1 MSWLSLAITGVFV
14 LVALGLSL
22 WQELRLER
30 DLLIGSLRAALQL
43 LAMGYLL
50 GWIFALKEWPY
61 VLLMLGL
68 MIGVAAQNAL
78 KRGGHLPGLWW
89 RVLVAIAGAEAFT
102 FIVLLVFRIVPSSP
116 RFVIPLSGM
125 IIGNSMIAAA
135 LLLNQLRQ
143 GVADRRAEILVSL
156 SLGAT
161 ARQAISP
168 VLRRSI
174 RSALIPTVDN
184 LKTVGLV
191 QLPGMMTGLIVG
203 GTSPAMA
210 VRYQIL
216 IMYALTSAV
225 ALQAVV
231 LGFLFWPLMFTPAQQ
246 LRPVTSRE

>member
-1 MSWLSLAITGVFV
+1 MSWQSLALTGLFI
-14 LVALGLSL
+14 LFALGLSRWL
-22 WQELRLER
+22 DLRLEN
-30 DLLIGSLRAALQL
+30 DILIGSLRAALQL
-43 LAMGYLL
+43 LTVGYVLEGIL
-50 GWIFALKEWPY
+50 ALKEWPY

-68 MIGVAAQNAL
+68 MVGVAAQNAL
-78 KRGGHLPGLWW
+78 HRGGRIPGLWW
-89 RVLVAIAGAEAFT
+89 RVLLAIAGAEAFT
-102 FIVLLVFRIVPSSP
+102 FILLLGFRMVPDSP

-143 GVADRRAEILVSL
+143 GVADHRSEILVYL

-161 ARQAISP
+161 ARQAIAP

-174 RSALIPTVDN
+174 RSALIPTIDN

-216 IMYALTSAV
+216 VMYALTAAV

-231 LGFLFWPLMFTPAQQ
+231 LGFLFWPLLFTPAQQ
-246 LRPVTSRE
+246 LRLEAGLE